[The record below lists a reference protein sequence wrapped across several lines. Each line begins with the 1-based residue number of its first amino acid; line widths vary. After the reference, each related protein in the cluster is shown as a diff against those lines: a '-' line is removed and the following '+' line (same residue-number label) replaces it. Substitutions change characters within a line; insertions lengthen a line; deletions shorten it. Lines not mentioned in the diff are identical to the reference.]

1 MVLTSRP
8 YCLPSTWPGSSVPGS
23 MLVFSV
29 FMSTALSI
37 GKAAWRLTMS
47 PTTPGWGMN
56 AMSGVS
62 LAWIFCMISWLM
74 LSTFCH
80 LTVIPSALASLVSTS
95 FRPSCTGWSMLLQIV
110 TVLLSPPLPPL
121 PHAANDRRGGDR
133 THRKQ
138 RGPSSPWESHH
149 LLLEREPVL
158 GHVPDRGASVTG
170 ATC

>member
-47 PTTPGWGMN
+47 PTTPGWGMK

-121 PHAANDRRGGDR
+121 PHAAR
-133 THRKQ
+133 TDAAAIA
-138 RGPSSPWESHH
+138 PTASSEV
-149 LLLEREPVL
+149 RARL
-158 GHVPDRGASVTG
+158 GNRIIYSSKENLFLD
-170 ATC
+170 TCPIVELM